1 MNDQDVKLP
10 SGYELIAAE
19 SKSLGFSMCSD
30 LQTGSLLRTLVSS
43 KPGGRFL
50 EIGTGTG
57 LSLAFIVDGMD
68 KNAMVTSID
77 NAEEFQEVAKNYFR
91 QDERVDFFTG
101 DGNDWIKEHREEKF
115 DLIFADSWP
124 GKYMLLDETL
134 AMLKPGGF
142 YVIDDMNEQPNWPE
156 GHDIK
161 AAALAETLKANAAY
175 NTTVLNWST
184 GLIIVTAR

>member
-1 MNDQDVKLP
+1 MNDQDVQLP
-10 SGYELIAAE
+10 AGYALIAAE

-43 KPGGRFL
+43 KPAGRFL

-57 LSLAFIVDGMD
+57 LSLAFMVDGMD

-77 NAEEFQEVAKNYFR
+77 NAEEFQAVAKNYFGH
-91 QDERVDFFTG
+91 DERVDFYTG
-101 DGNDWIKEHREEKF
+101 DGNDWIMEHRDEKF

-124 GKYMLLDETL
+124 GKYMLLEETL

-161 AAALAETLKANAAY
+161 ALALAEKLRANSAY
-175 NTTVLNWST
+175 NTAVLNWST
-184 GLIIVTAR
+184 GLIVVTAR

>member
-10 SGYELIAAE
+10 AGYEQIAAE

-30 LQTGSLLRTLVSS
+30 LHTGSLLRTLVSS

-77 NAEEFQEVAKNYFR
+77 NAEEFQAVAKNYFGM
-91 QDERVDFFTG
+91 DERVDFYTG
-101 DGNDWIKEHREEKF
+101 DGNDWIIDHKDEKF

-124 GKYMLLDETL
+124 GKYMLLEETL

-156 GHDIK
+156 GHNIK
-161 AAALAETLKANAAY
+161 ALALTATLKANDAY
-175 NTTVLNWST
+175 NTTILNWST
-184 GLIIVTAR
+184 GLIIVTPR

>member
-1 MNDQDVKLP
+1 MTDQDIQLP
-10 SGYELIAAE
+10 AGYELIAAE

-77 NAEEFQEVAKNYFR
+77 NAEEFQAVAKNYFGR
-91 QDERVDFFTG
+91 DERVDFYTG
-101 DGNDWIKEHREEKF
+101 DGNDWIMEHKDERF

-134 AMLKPGGF
+134 AMLKPGGL

-161 AAALAETLKANAAY
+161 ALALTAMLKANAAY